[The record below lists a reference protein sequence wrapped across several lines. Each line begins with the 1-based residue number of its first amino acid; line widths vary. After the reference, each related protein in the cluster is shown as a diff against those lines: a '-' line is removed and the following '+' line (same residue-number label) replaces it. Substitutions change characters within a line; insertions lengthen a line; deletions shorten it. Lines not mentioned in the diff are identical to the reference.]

1 MFSKANWCTPA
12 TVYLWLILSKEGIHP
27 NRTTNVI
34 QLFIAP
40 LQFIVQSSWL
50 RSARATGQT
59 LQREASVSSDQFAG
73 NGKAR
78 PLPLAMDPKAFV
90 RTPRQPSQQHT
101 APVVRA
107 DLLHAA
113 FQIHHGPA
121 QYLATA
127 LMKLRLCERYI
138 SEDVSRANAMLH
150 ESLEGVQAA
159 LDIVRATIEML
170 RCSQV
175 TSQAL
180 EWNLHAMVEQL
191 RSTCAAGFYEDMDDV
206 GRLSQATAVGLA
218 EIGCEALTNAV
229 KHASAK
235 QITVG
240 LHRRRSA
247 VVLEVMDDG
256 KGFSSAEM
264 VRRRGQAGLGLLLM
278 RGRAHQLGSTLSI
291 ESACPG
297 GTLVRTV
304 VPMSG

>member
-1 MFSKANWCTPA
+1 MYTGYTAFPNFSNFVVAERP
-12 TVYLWLILSKEGIHP
+12 SKP
-27 NRTTNVI
+27 
-34 QLFIAP
+34 F
-40 LQFIVQSSWL
+40 
-50 RSARATGQT
+50 
-59 LQREASVSSDQFAG
+59 QREANMNDDQSPG
-73 NGKAR
+73 NGKTR
-78 PLPLAMDPKAFV
+78 PLSLATGPILFM
-90 RTPRQPSQQHT
+90 RTPRQPTQQQT
-101 APVVRA
+101 ALVVRA

-138 SEDVSRANAMLH
+138 SEDASRAPAMLH

-159 LDIVRATIEML
+159 LDSVRATIEML
-170 RCSQV
+170 RGSLV
-175 TSQAL
+175 TPQAL

-229 KHASAK
+229 KHASAR

-240 LHRRRSA
+240 LHKRRSA

-278 RGRAHQLGSTLSI
+278 RERAHKLGSTFSI

-297 GTLVRTV
+297 GTLVQTV
-304 VPMSG
+304 VPISG